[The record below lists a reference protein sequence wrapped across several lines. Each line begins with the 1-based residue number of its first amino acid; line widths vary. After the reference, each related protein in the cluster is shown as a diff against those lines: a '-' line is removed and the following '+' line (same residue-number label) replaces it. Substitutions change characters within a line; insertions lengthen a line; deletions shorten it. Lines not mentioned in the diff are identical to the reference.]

1 MTKRGER
8 DIITVTTARFALS
21 RKGRSAEVPD
31 VWAIWGAKENPVQ
44 VNNMFPLSISE
55 TEVGQP

>member
-31 VWAIWGAKENPVQ
+31 VWGAKKNPVP